1 MPRVRDGQQEKPKS
15 EMIREV
21 LEEKPD
27 LSTRRVQAAVWERYG
42 GEVTPRE
49 VSQGRR
55 KLRQDLAA
63 PQEDTPPSPPPPAPK
78 MLPKKKPERVAKKRP
93 AAEPPVDDSAGAE
106 VTVKQLSAILTVA
119 EEAGGIKRLREAV
132 RTVQLLREQVGD
144 VNDRQL
150 AAALDFLGRVT
161 RKG

>member
-1 MPRVRDGQQEKPKS
+1 MPRERDGRQEKPKPL
-15 EMIREV
+15 MIQEV

-49 VSQGRR
+49 VAQARR
-55 KLRQDLAA
+55 KLRQALAA
-63 PQEDTPPSPPPPAPK
+63 PPDEGPPPIAEPAPRK
-78 MLPKKKPERVAKKRP
+78 EPRKRSARAKKRR
-93 AAEPPVDDSAGAE
+93 AAPPVDVTAGAD
-106 VTVKQLSAILTVA
+106 VTLPQLSAILSVA
-119 EEAGGIKRLREAV
+119 EEAGGLRKLREAV
-132 RTVQLLREQVGD
+132 RLVLHLREQVGD
-144 VNDRQL
+144 VDDRQL